1 MLSATMN
8 ATMTQ
13 QTPQPVIL
21 VTGAAR
27 RVGASIARTLHAAG
41 GRLCLHYRN
50 SADDARSLAAELN
63 ALRDDSAC
71 LIGGDLG
78 EDGVPERVASAALT
92 QWGRID
98 GLVNN
103 ASSFFPT
110 PVGSID
116 RLAWADLM
124 GSNLKGPLF
133 LTQAL
138 APALRESRGCVIN
151 IVDIHAER
159 PLRDYPLY
167 CAAKAGLAG
176 LTRALALELAP
187 HVRVNGVSPGPIE
200 WPEDGQFPAEER
212 AQIIRHT
219 LLQRE
224 GSPDDIA
231 RTVRFLMLDAP
242 YITGQILAV
251 DGGRSAHL

>member
-8 ATMTQ
+8 TMTQ
-13 QTPQPVIL
+13 QTRPPVIL

-27 RVGASIARTLHAAG
+27 RVGAAIARSLHAAG

-50 SADDARSLAAELN
+50 SADDARALASELN
-63 ALRDDSAC
+63 ALRADSAC
-71 LIGGDLG
+71 LIGGNLG
-78 EDGVPERVASAALT
+78 EDGVPEAVAAAALA
-92 QWGRID
+92 QWGRVD

-110 PVGSID
+110 PIGSID
-116 RLAWADLM
+116 AHAWADLM

-138 APALRESRGCVIN
+138 APALRESRGCVVN

-159 PLRDYPLY
+159 PLRNYPLY

-200 WPEDGQFPAEER
+200 WPEDGQFPVEER
-212 AQIIRHT
+212 TRIIQHT

-231 RTVRFLMLDAP
+231 HTVRFLMLDAP
-242 YITGQILAV
+242 YVTGQILAV